1 MKAPRSTTGALRCA
15 IYTRKSSEEGLD
27 QAFNSLDAQREA
39 CEAYALSQRHEGW
52 RVLPTRYDDGGHSGG
67 TLARPALKRLLDDIQ
82 AGQIDLV
89 VVYKIDRLTRSLM
102 DFAKLVEVFDGQG
115 ASFVSVTQQFNTTSS
130 MGRLTLNVLLSFAQF
145 EREVTG
151 ERIRDKVAASRR
163 KGMWMGGPAPLGYR
177 VVDKALVVEPD
188 EATLVRRIFER
199 YCALGCAKR
208 LKEELEAL
216 GLHGKR
222 RTQLN
227 GEIGTRPLSRGALY
241 AILQRRLYVGEVH
254 HAGEYFPGQHEAI
267 VPLEL
272 WEKAQALL
280 ASQRQR
286 RRTGKNAQH
295 ASLLAGMV
303 TDAQGHALTATHTT
317 KGNKRYRYYLRRN
330 PAATTQDEPR
340 LCLPAHDIERIA
352 QEQWLDVLA
361 ASDLDL
367 QLGMSDARDGVILRA
382 AAQRLIE
389 QWSSLSGPARKTLL
403 QAVGFHVATDGRRV
417 DVSIDPPRLLAHLLG
432 RQSDEPE
439 GRPALSRVVRATDAS
454 LRKAGGET
462 RILESDA
469 TRVATALLPAHQTLL
484 KIIAQGREW
493 ARWFAS
499 SKVSCIED
507 IRLATGLSH
516 AHVARGLKCLRIP
529 PDLVARLAAGTAPTN
544 LAWSEVRKI
553 TPSGWNSA
561 IEAWQ
566 ASQVTHN
573 QHRPDLP
580 THL

>member
-1 MKAPRSTTGALRCA
+1 MCSMKAPRPAGALRCA

-67 TLARPALKRLLDDIQ
+67 TLARPALQRLLEDIQ
-82 AGQIDLV
+82 AGQVDLV

-102 DFAKLVEVFDGQG
+102 DFAKLVEVFDRQG

-177 VVDKALVVEPD
+177 VANKALVVEPE
-188 EATLVRRIFER
+188 EAALVRRIFER
-199 YCALGCAKR
+199 YCALGCAQK
-208 LKEELEAL
+208 LKDELEAL
-216 GLHGKR
+216 GLCGKA
-222 RTQLN
+222 RTQRN
-227 GEIGTRPLSRGALY
+227 GEIATRPLSRGALY

-254 HAGEYFPGQHEAI
+254 HAGEHFPGQHEAI
-267 VPLEL
+267 VPPEL

-286 RRTGKNAQH
+286 RRFGKNAQH
-295 ASLLAGMV
+295 GSLLAGMISD
-303 TDAQGHALTATHTT
+303 TQRRPLTATHTT
-317 KGNKRYRYYLRRN
+317 KGGKRYRYYLRRD
-330 PAATTQDEPR
+330 PAAETQTGSR

-352 QEQWLDVLA
+352 QEQWMALLA
-361 ASDLDL
+361 APDLDL
-367 QLGMSDARDGVILRA
+367 QLGVSEARDSLTLRA
-382 AAQRLIE
+382 TAQRLIE
-389 QWSSLSGPARKTLL
+389 QWPSLPGPARKALL
-403 QAVGFHVATDGRRV
+403 KAAGFHVASDGRRV
-417 DVSIDPPRLLAHLLG
+417 DVSFDPPRLRNHLLG
-432 RQSDEPE
+432 SPKDEP
-439 GRPALSRVVRATDAS
+439 GSRPAPPRVTHTVDAA
-454 LRKAGGET
+454 LRNAGGET
-462 RILESDA
+462 RVLECESA
-469 TRVATALLPAHQTLL
+469 PVATALLPAHQTLL

-493 ARWFAS
+493 ASWFATG
-499 SKVSCIED
+499 KVACIED

-529 PDLVARLAAGTAPTN
+529 PDLVSRLAAGSASAN
-544 LAWSEVRKI
+544 LTWGAVRRI
-553 TPSGWNSA
+553 TPNSWSSA
-561 IEAWQ
+561 IESW
-566 ASQVTHN
+566 HGN
-573 QHRPDLP
+573 
-580 THL
+580 